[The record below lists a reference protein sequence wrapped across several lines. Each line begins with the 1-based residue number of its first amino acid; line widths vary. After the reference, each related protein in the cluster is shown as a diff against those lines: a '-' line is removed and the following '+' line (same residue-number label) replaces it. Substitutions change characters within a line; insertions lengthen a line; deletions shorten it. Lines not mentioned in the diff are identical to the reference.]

1 MAARTRCAISGNSPY
16 IQSRIKAV
24 FGLGAGVFLPCV
36 DTAMWAR
43 EEAAPDPENHV
54 LTVGRA
60 AWAKGTW
67 ECIDMLVGTGLS
79 LVHVGGGDSA
89 DLDRLKA
96 HAATV
101 GVPLEVAPRLS
112 HDDLAHRMAT
122 ARAVVSFAHGEPFGL
137 TPVEAHAVGTPALMV
152 NDGGFGTTIVDG
164 VSGRLLP
171 RNDRA
176 AWHAALE
183 QAADRE
189 TRAAWSEAG
198 RARIAD
204 LGLDPASRAKDLRAI
219 IDRLLA

>member
-1 MAARTRCAISGNSPY
+1 
-16 IQSRIKAV
+16 
-24 FGLGAGVFLPCV
+24 
-36 DTAMWAR
+36 MWAR
-43 EEAAPDPENHV
+43 EGPAPEPEGHV

-67 ECIDMLVGTGLS
+67 ECIDMLVGTGLA
-79 LVHVGGGDSA
+79 LVHVGGGDA
-89 DLDRLKA
+89 VDLERLKA
-96 HAATV
+96 HAEAV
-101 GVPLEVAPRLS
+101 GVALEIAPRLS

-122 ARAVVSFAHGEPFGL
+122 ARAVISFAHGEPFGL

-152 NDGGFGTTIVDG
+152 NDGGFGTTIEDG

-183 QAADRE
+183 QAADVD

-198 RARIAD
+198 RARIAE
-204 LGLDPASRAKDLRAI
+204 LGLDPASRAQDLRSI
-219 IDRLLA
+219 VDRLLA